1 MGDVLSENMENGA
14 KEAAKAVEEATD
26 SIGNSAKKA
35 EKTSLA
41 SSVAIGNAMTMVAD
55 KAIDMVAHMVDV
67 TVDYDGALDQLQA
80 STGANAQEMERY
92 AETMNA
98 IYSNNYGESF
108 TDIADAIALV
118 SKNMGDMNSDAI
130 QMLTEDAFT
139 LRDVFQYDIAEST
152 RAAKAMMDSFGLSGE
167 DAMNLIAAGAQNG
180 LDYSG
185 ELLDSISEYSVQF
198 SKVGMDADEM
208 FHIFQMGMESGAFN
222 LDKIGDAIK
231 ELSVRVV
238 DGSETTAEGFS
249 LLGLNA
255 DEMAAQFAAGG
266 DQARIAFA
274 QTLEALTALEDP
286 LTQNTAGVALFGTM
300 WEDLGAEAITAL
312 SEISGNAYDTTQALS
327 TMQEVKYDNL
337 GSMLE
342 ALKRQFELFLI
353 PLGEAIIPLFSQ
365 LVEAILPVLTAL
377 LTPLTTALQAVI
389 EPILGIIDVLN
400 PLIEV
405 IGEILTPMIEGLA
418 LIFTE
423 VFGRIAAD
431 VSDVIPYVTGLLQ
444 GLVDF
449 VAGVFTGDWSRAW
462 QGVVDIFE
470 NLVGGIGNIIKI
482 PLNWVIEQIN
492 DFIQGLNNIQIPD
505 WVPVVGGK
513 GFHIA
518 QIPRLKAGIDYV
530 PSDFYPAFLDKG
542 EMVLT
547 AEEARAYRNIGQNR
561 VVSSN
566 MYSSGATEVRITVPL
581 YMDSREVAR
590 ATAWWTGEQL
600 SWEEM

>member
-300 WEDLGAEAITAL
+300 WEDLGAEDITAL

-342 ALKRQFELFLI
+342 ALKRQFELLLI

-405 IGEILTPMIEGLA
+405 IGEILTPMNEGLA